1 MKKEFKLE
9 LFYKVSKQRVVNNSL
24 RCLKINN
31 ERPIKIIA
39 YGIEKN
45 SKEYFILR
53 NSISFGCSDN
63 IELL

>member
-9 LFYKVSKQRVVNNSL
+9 LFYKVSKQRVVHNSL
-24 RCLKINN
+24 RGLKINN

-39 YGIEKN
+39 HGIERN

-53 NSISFGCSDN
+53 NSISFGYSDN